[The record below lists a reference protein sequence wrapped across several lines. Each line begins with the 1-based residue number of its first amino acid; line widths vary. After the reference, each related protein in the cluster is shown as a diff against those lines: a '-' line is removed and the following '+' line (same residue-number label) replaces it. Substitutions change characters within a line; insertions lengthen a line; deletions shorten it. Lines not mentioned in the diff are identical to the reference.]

1 MHVHSSFDAAQAN
14 ARAKPVI
21 GHIATA
27 MEALEYM
34 RQIVRVNANALVFD
48 RVEQPGERSQERRRA
63 AMPVRGRE

>member
-1 MHVHSSFDAAQAN
+1 MPEPSPLS
-14 ARAKPVI
+14 
-21 GHIATA
+21 GTATA
-27 MEALEYM
+27 MEALEYT